1 MRHTVRLES
10 AEFEAWRGGVRPRM
24 SVAAPFVRRC
34 LSGSTVAPLHT
45 PRIEPD
51 LRIARIR
58 LSDKDLTP
66 SSRATPS
73 AASEHHWS

>member
-1 MRHTVRLES
+1 
-10 AEFEAWRGGVRPRM
+10 M

-66 SSRATPS
+66 SSRANAIGS
-73 AASEHHWS
+73 F